1 HPYTAATAL
10 STLSLHAL
18 FRSQDSEEQLP
29 QRIGGLLN
37 LVEQQDRKLELV
49 GLPLVERFLGEQRM
63 RLAVTQIARRRADQ
77 LCDLVRVLEFRAVNL
92 DTGARITEQRLRH
105 RLDYTG
111 LARAGRTEK

>member
-1 HPYTAATAL
+1 
-10 STLSLHAL
+10 
-18 FRSQDSEEQLP
+18 
-29 QRIGGLLN
+29 GLLN

-49 GLPLVERFLGEQRM
+49 SLPLVERFLREKRV

-111 LARAGRTEK
+111 LARAGRTEKEQIAYRATGRVQSRQEHLVHLYHSFNRLLL